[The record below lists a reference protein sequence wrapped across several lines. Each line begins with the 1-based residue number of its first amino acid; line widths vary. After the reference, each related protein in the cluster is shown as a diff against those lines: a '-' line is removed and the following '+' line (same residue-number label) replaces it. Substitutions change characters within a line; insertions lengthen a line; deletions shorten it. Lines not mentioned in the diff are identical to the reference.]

1 MHLPGRLHETT
12 LGDLL
17 GQLHRERA
25 TGTLELIERDGPHA
39 GKAHAI
45 ELIDG
50 RVSAVS
56 SPHEVPP
63 LGALLGLGIQARRG
77 RGNDYV
83 RIGEFLLDAGLVTR
97 EALQGGLRRQFLFRL
112 DAAFSL
118 VDANIRFRPPR
129 PRSSDHTNPE
139 PIAAS
144 EFLPGRPRA
153 RSRSET
159 SSKDRSSRD
168 PRRDAFRVLGLS
180 PGATAEDIQRAFRTL
195 ARATH
200 PDAHPSADGRERSR
214 LLGRFAELSRAYHL
228 LTG

>member
-39 GKAHAI
+39 GKTHSI
-45 ELIDG
+45 ELCDG
-50 RVSAVS
+50 RVSSVS
-56 SPHEVPP
+56 GPHVVPP
-63 LGALLGLGIQARRG
+63 LGDLLGLGIQARRG

-97 EALQGGLRRQFLFRL
+97 EALQGGLRRQFLHRL

-118 VDANIRFRPPR
+118 SDADIRFRPPR
-129 PRSSDHTNPE
+129 PHADDRTNPE
-139 PIAAS
+139 PITAS

-153 RSRSET
+153 RTRGERPTEAPST
-159 SSKDRSSRD
+159 RD
-168 PRRDAFRVLGLS
+168 PRRDAFRVLGL
-180 PGATAEDIQRAFRTL
+180 PPNATPADIQRAFRAL
-195 ARATH
+195 ARVAH
-200 PDAHPSADGRERSR
+200 PDAHPSADTSERLR
-214 LLGRFAELSRAYHL
+214 LLARFAELSRAYHL